1 MEGIELV
8 MAYLDT
14 GTASASAL
22 TRLLRG
28 RATRIA
34 LAVALPLA
42 PLSTVHGQ
50 AEDPVLQR
58 QLIMQQ
64 VDEDA
69 EALGMIAAGLEP
81 KTKMAEHARS
91 IAKSARESYEAFK
104 KNAPGGKAKPEIWS
118 NWADYSAK
126 MEAWIANA
134 DKMVI
139 AADKGDVSGVT
150 EIMVEALP
158 CKGCHDVY
166 RVRKTA

>member
-1 MEGIELV
+1 
-8 MAYLDT
+8 MAYFDS
-14 GTASASAL
+14 GKASASL
-22 TRLLRG
+22 IGCFFRG
-28 RATRIA
+28 RAARIA

-42 PLSTVHGQ
+42 PLSAVHGQ

-69 EALGMIAAGLEP
+69 EALGEIAAGLQP
-81 KTKMAEHARS
+81 KTKMLEHARS
-91 IAKSARESYEAFK
+91 IAKSARESYAAFK
-104 KNAPGGKAKPEIWS
+104 QNAPGGKAKPEIWS

-126 MEAWIANA
+126 MEAWIGNA
-134 DKMVI
+134 DKMVK
-139 AADKGDVSGVT
+139 AAEADDVHGVT

>member
-1 MEGIELV
+1 MTH
-8 MAYLDT
+8 LDT
-14 GTASASAL
+14 GKASAGAVRRVL
-22 TRLLRG
+22 PFRLLG
-28 RATRIA
+28 RIA

-42 PLSTVHGQ
+42 PLSVVHGQ
-50 AEDPVLQR
+50 AEDPVLRR

-81 KTKMAEHARS
+81 KTKMLEHARS

-104 KNAPGGKAKPEIWS
+104 QNAPGGRAKPEIWS

-134 DKMVI
+134 DKMVV
-139 AADKGDVSGVT
+139 AAEKGDANGVT

-166 RVRKTA
+166 RERKTT

>member
-1 MEGIELV
+1 
-8 MAYLDT
+8 MAYFDQ
-14 GTASASAL
+14 GKASASVV

-28 RATRIA
+28 RVAKIA

-42 PLSTVHGQ
+42 PLSVVHGQ
-50 AEDPVLQR
+50 AEYPVLKR

-81 KTKMAEHARS
+81 KTKMLEHAKS
-91 IAKSARESYEAFK
+91 IAKSARESYDAFK
-104 KNAPGGKAKPEIWS
+104 QNAPGGRAKPEIWS

-134 DKMVI
+134 DKMV
-139 AADKGDVSGVT
+139 AAAEKGDSNGVT

-166 RVRKTA
+166 RERKTS

>member
-1 MEGIELV
+1 MT
-8 MAYLDT
+8 YLDF
-14 GTASASAL
+14 GKASAGTVTSIV
-22 TRLLRG
+22 RS
-28 RATRIA
+28 RAMKIA
-34 LAVALPLA
+34 LAVTLPLA
-42 PLSTVHGQ
+42 PLSVVHGQ

-81 KTKMAEHARS
+81 KTKMLDHAKS
-91 IAKSARESYEAFK
+91 IAKSARESYESFK
-104 KNAPGGKAKPEIWS
+104 KNVPGGRAKPEIWS

-134 DKMVI
+134 DKMV
-139 AADKGDVSGVT
+139 AAAEKGDSNGVT

-166 RVRKTA
+166 RERKTA

>member
-1 MEGIELV
+1 
-8 MAYLDT
+8 MAYFDQ
-14 GTASASAL
+14 GKASASVV

-28 RATRIA
+28 RVAKIA

-42 PLSTVHGQ
+42 PLSVVHGQ
-50 AEDPVLQR
+50 AEDPVLKR

-81 KTKMAEHARS
+81 KTKMLEHAKS
-91 IAKSARESYEAFK
+91 IAKSARESYDAFK
-104 KNAPGGKAKPEIWS
+104 QNAPGGRAKPEIWS

-134 DKMVI
+134 DKMV
-139 AADKGDVSGVT
+139 AAAEKGDSNGVT

-166 RVRKTA
+166 RERKTS